1 MNQMGLKNIDFN
13 ALARI
18 WDCVRVKPLAI
29 SRKRLGKGL
38 GKDVG
43 KLLDRDQAKL
53 CSWVWTNFRLDLGS
67 EFRLVLR

>member
-18 WDCVRVKPLAI
+18 WACVRVKPLEI

-43 KLLDRDQAKL
+43 KL
-53 CSWVWTNFRLDLGS
+53 
-67 EFRLVLR
+67 